1 MNPPPRDG
9 QGGLRAPRLLFD
21 DFELRLDSGALLRA
35 GSPVKLQPQPAK
47 VLEILASRSGE
58 VISREEIRQ
67 LVWGDAFVD
76 FDGSLNFSIKEIRR
90 ALGDSATSPGFVETI
105 PRRGYRFL
113 KPVKVEPFAEPVSPS
128 LPSPPSPSL
137 RRWSRLGAT
146 GVTLI
151 LLLLLTFLLGSLL
164 RPAPAHPRLAI
175 LPLTCRSQNLAD
187 QQVCGGITEA
197 LTAELTRQ
205 LPHALD
211 VIAPSSA
218 LAYSGKSTAEIGRGL
233 KADYLL
239 SGETVLRDQGLE
251 LKVRL
256 ARIADGKE
264 LWQETFPGELKEA
277 PLLYAQVVRSVARS
291 LELRLPPPTK
301 ETAAASKASSPA
313 YESYLRGIYLQRHDQ
328 YEQAAAT
335 LQEAILLDP
344 GFAPAYSG
352 LALSRLK
359 ITPVPPDLGATEAAA
374 RRALALDP
382 DLAEAHLALG
392 QILFQHYYDWAG
404 AGRELRMALAL
415 DPESAE
421 AHDIYSLYLAAL
433 GRHSEA
439 IASVGRAREL
449 DPASMLAGSDYAW
462 YFYLDHR
469 YEEAIRQG
477 KIILTLFPLTADTT
491 PVGAKIGKYFC
502 EETILNSAWALGDR
516 ETALEAAKALQGFF
530 KPPQEAAR
538 LHDVNEF
545 WHAREEWL
553 ETLQRTQLLDPFGRA
568 KNAMRLGERDRALDL
583 LTHQCAPESLWWPFA
598 AVEPI
603 FEPLHS
609 DPRWS
614 QVLDCLKLPADA
626 PARQALAKR
635 KL

>member
-21 DFELRLDSGALLRA
+21 DFELRLDSGELLRA

-76 FDGSLNFSIKEIRR
+76 FDASLNFSIKEIRR

-128 LPSPPSPSL
+128 LLSPPSPSP

-146 GVTLI
+146 GVTLV
-151 LLLLLTFLLGSLL
+151 LLLLTFLIGSRL

-175 LPLTCRSQNLAD
+175 LPLTCRSQSLAD

-218 LAYSGKSTAEIGRGL
+218 LAYSGKSSGEIGRGL

-256 ARIADGKE
+256 ARIADGKD

-277 PLLYAQVVRSVARS
+277 PLLYAQVVRSVGRS

-301 ETAAASKASSPA
+301 GTAAASKASSPA

-335 LQEAILLDP
+335 LQEAVLLDP

-374 RRALALDP
+374 RRAIELDP
-382 DLAEAHLALG
+382 DLADAHLALG

-415 DPESAE
+415 NPGSAE
-421 AHDIYSLYLAAL
+421 AYDTYSLYLAAL

-449 DPASMLAGSDYAW
+449 DPASMIVGSDYAW

-469 YEEAIRQG
+469 YEEAIRQAC
-477 KIILTLFPLTADTT
+477 ITLQLFPLSEKTA
-491 PVGAKIGKYFC
+491 PQSSRMGWAGCQV
-502 EETILNSAWALGDR
+502 TIFLSAWQLGDR
-516 ETALEAAKALQGFF
+516 ERGLGAAKAITEWAFERKKDAEHLRTL
-530 KPPQEAAR
+530 E
-538 LHDVNEF
+538 EF
-545 WHAREEWL
+545 WRLRE
-553 ETLQRTQLLDPFGRA
+553 QRIRDLLPTRPMDPYVRA
-568 KNAMRLGERDRALDL
+568 QNAMLLGERDRALDL

-603 FEPLHS
+603 FDPLHS
-609 DPRWS
+609 DPRWG
-614 QVLDCLKLPADA
+614 QVLDCFKLPGDA
-626 PARQALAKR
+626 PARRALAKR
-635 KL
+635 